1 MDWLREL
8 ARRLRMLVHRDQFDA
23 DLEEEMRLHLE
34 LRQQEQFQSGMTADD
49 ARATAR
55 RRFGN
60 VTSSRERSHMA
71 WGWEWF
77 ENLAQDLRYGARMLR
92 KSPGFTAVAVLTLA
106 LGIGAN
112 TAIFSL
118 VQQILLRPLPYAQP
132 DRLLHMRES
141 ESDGRPMGVSYPS
154 FLDWQKQAKSFELLG
169 GFRTMTANW
178 TGIPEPQRVT
188 LRQVSWELL
197 GVLGVRPALGRF
209 FASEDDRMGAP
220 FHLVISHEFWTQS
233 FGANP
238 TVLGRSMTLN
248 GQTYTIIG
256 ILPTNFELFQP
267 IDLYTALSPSVTRD
281 SGDLDRGNH
290 NDLAAIGRLKPG
302 ATLESA
308 TAEMKTITGALEK
321 QYPGTNSGVGA
332 IVLPFREKL
341 VGGVKSLL
349 WSLLGAVSFLLLI
362 ACMNVANLLLSQ
374 ALVRQRE
381 LAIRGAL
388 GASRGRLIRQL
399 LVESLLLAICG
410 GAVGVLIAWASLPVL
425 EKLAEGA
432 PRMGH
437 IETSLP
443 VLAFTFV
450 LTGVAAIIFGL
461 VPGLDLARSGF
472 SEAFKQGGRAVAG
485 GTFSLKAR
493 AGLLISEVALS
504 LVLLVGAGLMIRTLY
519 ALSRV
524 PAGFDARNLLTM
536 QFSAGGRQFNDEQLS
551 AFLSAV
557 QEKAGAVPG
566 VESAALTLSLPLDG
580 SQWGSIFI
588 LGDKPVPERAKLPSA
603 AFIPV
608 TANYFHTMRTRLLH
622 GRSFTDTD
630 RLGAPHV
637 CVINETM
644 ARQFWPNEDPI
655 GKRVKQGWP
664 EWKTPWR
671 EVVGVAEDVKLDG
684 VDAATPLEVYLPM
697 MQQPVGTQF
706 LVVRTNLPQT
716 AVLKP
721 VQDTVH
727 SLVPDMPLFQPRSME
742 KVYEESIATRKSSQ
756 VLLVA
761 FASIA
766 LVLAAIGLYGVIAH
780 GVRQR
785 TKEIGIRMA
794 LGAQRADILKMVIGN
809 GALLAAIGIGI
820 GLLGSFAAALSL
832 RRFLFSTSTNDPLT
846 LAAVCAL
853 LAVVAL
859 AATLIPAVRAT
870 RIDPQV
876 ALRHE

>member
-34 LRQQEQFQSGMTADD
+34 LRQQEQLQSGMTADD
-49 ARATAR
+49 ARAAAR

-60 VTSSRERSHMA
+60 VASLRERSHMA

-77 ENLAQDLRYGARMLR
+77 ENLAQDLRYGARMLC

-132 DRLLHMRES
+132 DRLLHIRES
-141 ESDGRPMGVSYPS
+141 DLAGRPMGVSYPS

-169 GFRTMTANW
+169 GFRTTTANW

-209 FASEDDRMGAP
+209 FVSEDDRMGAP
-220 FHLVISHEFWTQS
+220 FHVVISHDFWTRS
-233 FGANP
+233 FGADP
-238 TVLGRSMTLN
+238 TVLGRSMKLN
-248 GQTYTIIG
+248 GQAFTIIG

-267 IDLYTALSPSVTRD
+267 IDLYMALGPSVTRD

-290 NDLAAIGRLKPG
+290 SNLAAIGRLKPG
-302 ATLESA
+302 ATFESA
-308 TAEMKTITGALEK
+308 TAEMKTITAALEK
-321 QYPGTNSGVGA
+321 QYPATNSGVGA
-332 IVLPFREKL
+332 VVLLFRERL
-341 VGGVKSLL
+341 VGGVKMLL

-374 ALVRQRE
+374 ALARQRE
-381 LAIRGAL
+381 IAIRGAL

-410 GAVGVLIAWASLPVL
+410 GTVGALIAWASLPLL

-437 IETSLP
+437 IEPSLP
-443 VLAFTFV
+443 VLAFTFA
-450 LTGVAAIIFGL
+450 LTGVAAIVFGL
-461 VPGLDLARSGF
+461 VPGLDLTRTGL
-472 SEAFKQGGRAVAG
+472 SEALKQGGRAVAG
-485 GTFSLKAR
+485 ETFSRKAR

-524 PAGFDARNLLTM
+524 PAGFDASHLLTM
-536 QFSAGGRQFNDEQLS
+536 QFSAGGRQFTDEQLS
-551 AFLSAV
+551 TFLSAV

-566 VESAALTLSLPLDG
+566 VESAALTLSLPIDG

-608 TANYFHTMRTRLLH
+608 TANYFHTMRTRLLR
-622 GRSFTDTD
+622 GRSFTDAD

-644 ARQFWPNEDPI
+644 AQQFWPNEDPI

-671 EVVGVAEDVKLDG
+671 EVVGVAENVKLDG
-684 VDAATPLEVYLPM
+684 IDAATPLEVYLPM
-697 MQQPVGTQF
+697 MQQPAGTLF

-716 AVLKP
+716 SVLKT

-727 SLVPDMPLFQPRSME
+727 SLVPDMPLFQTRSMD
-742 KVYEESIATRKSSQ
+742 KVYQESIATRKSSQ
-756 VLLVA
+756 ILLFV

-766 LVLAAIGLYGVIAH
+766 LLLAAIGLYGVIAH

-785 TKEIGIRMA
+785 TQEIGIRMA
-794 LGAQRADILKMVIGN
+794 LGAQRSEVMGLLLRQGMALIVAGVLLGIAASLGLTRFLTSMLFDVMPSDPATFALVITLLIIV
-809 GALLAAIGIGI
+809 GALA
-820 GLLGSFAAALSL
+820 
-832 RRFLFSTSTNDPLT
+832 
-846 LAAVCAL
+846 CW
-853 LAVVAL
+853 
-859 AATLIPAVRAT
+859 IPARRAM
-870 RIDPQV
+870 RVDPMV
-876 ALRHE
+876 ALRYE